1 MKHPSVLSIRSFC
14 LYPAFILL
22 VIVLCLNSSFVSKS
36 FAEGLVLWYNNLVPL
51 LLPFLLISG
60 FFLSMIDWE
69 HPNRAGCLILLF
81 LCGLFCGYPVGAI
94 AIGRL
99 YKNQVISKNF
109 AHAIMPL
116 CNNISPMFLIGYV
129 CNQYLNGQI
138 NTINVLAV
146 IYLPQICYAILYYLL
161 SKNSLH
167 ISLFKQNKKTVHRS
181 PNDAKDLQIPLSE
194 TTGTM
199 SEYAAA
205 QDIGISP
212 SVIENS
218 ITTITVIGIYVAV
231 FSVLYNLAIACGG
244 NIPTFHILACY
255 LEITRGLSELSVFPL
270 SSIQKTALI
279 LSVTSFG
286 GVSSLFQSMHIL
298 KDTKLSFVRYTF
310 GKCICAVFSY
320 LMTLL
325 FLNYRI

>member
-1 MKHPSVLSIRSFC
+1 MKHSFIYIRSFF
-14 LYPAFILL
+14 LYLIFVLL
-22 VIVLCLNSSFVSKS
+22 VIILCLNSSFVSKS

-60 FFLSMIDWE
+60 FFLSMIDWD

-99 YKNQVISKNF
+99 YKNQVISKDF

-116 CNNISPMFLIGYV
+116 CNNISPMFLMGYV
-129 CNQYLNGQI
+129 CNQYLNGQV
-138 NTINVLAV
+138 NTITVLAV
-146 IYLPQICYAILYYLL
+146 IYLPQLCYAVLYYLI
-161 SKNSLH
+161 SKTSLH
-167 ISLFKQNKKTVHRS
+167 ISPFKSDKKSIYSSQNKRVNVQTS
-181 PNDAKDLQIPLSE
+181 LSE
-194 TTGTM
+194 SAGTL

-205 QDIGISP
+205 QDPGNSP

-231 FSVLYNLAIACGG
+231 FSVLYDLVITYAG
-244 NIPTFHILACY
+244 NIPALHIFACY
-255 LEITRGLSELSVFPL
+255 LEITKGLSELSVL
-270 SSIQKTALI
+270 SISSIQKTALI

-298 KDTKLSFVRYTF
+298 KDTKLSFVRYTS
-310 GKCICAVFSY
+310 GKCICALFSY
-320 LMTLL
+320 LMILL
-325 FLNYRI
+325 LLS

>member
-1 MKHPSVLSIRSFC
+1 
-14 LYPAFILL
+14 
-22 VIVLCLNSSFVSKS
+22 
-36 FAEGLVLWYNNLVPL
+36 
-51 LLPFLLISG
+51 
-60 FFLSMIDWE
+60 
-69 HPNRAGCLILLF
+69 
-81 LCGLFCGYPVGAI
+81 
-94 AIGRL
+94 
-99 YKNQVISKNF
+99 
-109 AHAIMPL
+109 MPL

-205 QDIGISP
+205 QDIGNTP

-244 NIPTFHILACY
+244 PGDNKRSVRIIRFSTFFHTKNSSDPFCYIVRRSLIPLPVHAHF
-255 LEITRGLSELSVFPL
+255 
-270 SSIQKTALI
+270 K
-279 LSVTSFG
+279 
-286 GVSSLFQSMHIL
+286 
-298 KDTKLSFVRYTF
+298 RY
-310 GKCICAVFSY
+310 KAVFC
-320 LMTLL
+320 TL
-325 FLNYRI
+325 YIR

>member
-1 MKHPSVLSIRSFC
+1 MKHPSVLSDRSFF

-22 VIVLCLNSSFVSKS
+22 IIVLCLNSSFVSKS

-60 FFLSMIDWE
+60 FFLSMIDWN

-94 AIGRL
+94 AIGML

-116 CNNISPMFLIGYV
+116 CNNISPMFLMGYV

-138 NTINVLAV
+138 NTITVLAI
-146 IYLPQICYAILYYLL
+146 IYLPQICYAVLYYLI
-161 SKNSLH
+161 SKTALH
-167 ISLFKQNKKTVHRS
+167 ISPFTL
-181 PNDAKDLQIPLSE
+181 
-194 TTGTM
+194 
-199 SEYAAA
+199 SEYAATRNESNA
-205 QDIGISP
+205 P

-255 LEITRGLSELSVFPL
+255 LEITKGLSELSVFPL

>member
-1 MKHPSVLSIRSFC
+1 MKHPSVLSVHSFF

-22 VIVLCLNSSFVSKS
+22 IIVLCLNSSFVSKS

-161 SKNSLH
+161 SK
-167 ISLFKQNKKTVHRS
+167 I
-181 PNDAKDLQIPLSE
+181 
-194 TTGTM
+194 
-199 SEYAAA
+199 
-205 QDIGISP
+205 
-212 SVIENS
+212 
-218 ITTITVIGIYVAV
+218 
-231 FSVLYNLAIACGG
+231 LYI
-244 NIPTFHILACY
+244 F
-255 LEITRGLSELSVFPL
+255 R
-270 SSIQKTALI
+270 
-279 LSVTSFG
+279 
-286 GVSSLFQSMHIL
+286 
-298 KDTKLSFVRYTF
+298 
-310 GKCICAVFSY
+310 
-320 LMTLL
+320 
-325 FLNYRI
+325 FLNKIKKQFTDLLMMRKISKYLSLKLRALCPNMLQHRISAIHHLLSKIV

>member
-167 ISLFKQNKKTVHRS
+167 ISLFKQNKKQFTDLLMMRKISKYLSLKLRALCPNMLQHRISAIHHLLSKTV
-181 PNDAKDLQIPLSE
+181 
-194 TTGTM
+194 
-199 SEYAAA
+199 
-205 QDIGISP
+205 
-212 SVIENS
+212 
-218 ITTITVIGIYVAV
+218 
-231 FSVLYNLAIACGG
+231 
-244 NIPTFHILACY
+244 
-255 LEITRGLSELSVFPL
+255 
-270 SSIQKTALI
+270 
-279 LSVTSFG
+279 
-286 GVSSLFQSMHIL
+286 
-298 KDTKLSFVRYTF
+298 
-310 GKCICAVFSY
+310 
-320 LMTLL
+320 
-325 FLNYRI
+325 

>member
-129 CNQYLNGQI
+129 CNQYLKGQSS
-138 NTINVLAV
+138 TCHRSAMLSCT
-146 IYLPQICYAILYYLL
+146 ICYQKILYIFRFLNKIKKQFTDLLMMRKISKYLSLKLRALCPNMLQHRISAIHHLL
-161 SKNSLH
+161 SK
-167 ISLFKQNKKTVHRS
+167 TV
-181 PNDAKDLQIPLSE
+181 
-194 TTGTM
+194 
-199 SEYAAA
+199 
-205 QDIGISP
+205 
-212 SVIENS
+212 
-218 ITTITVIGIYVAV
+218 
-231 FSVLYNLAIACGG
+231 
-244 NIPTFHILACY
+244 
-255 LEITRGLSELSVFPL
+255 
-270 SSIQKTALI
+270 
-279 LSVTSFG
+279 
-286 GVSSLFQSMHIL
+286 
-298 KDTKLSFVRYTF
+298 
-310 GKCICAVFSY
+310 
-320 LMTLL
+320 
-325 FLNYRI
+325 

>member
-1 MKHPSVLSIRSFC
+1 MKHPVLSIRSLC
-14 LYPAFILL
+14 LYLAFILL

-36 FAEGLVLWYNNLVPL
+36 FVEGLVLWYNNLVPL

-60 FFLSMIDWE
+60 FFLSMTDWD

-99 YKNQVISKNF
+99 YKNKIISEDF

-116 CNNISPMFLIGYV
+116 CNNISPMFLMGYV
-129 CNQYLNGQI
+129 CKQYLDGQI
-138 NTINVLAV
+138 NTITVLAV
-146 IYLPQICYAILYYLL
+146 IYLPQISYAVLYYLI
-161 SKNSLH
+161 SKTSWH
-167 ISLFKQNKKTVHRS
+167 ISLFKTNKKTMYAS
-181 PNDAKDLQIPLSE
+181 KNEQINVQTSLSE
-194 TTGTM
+194 TANTL

-205 QDIGISP
+205 QDAGPAP

-218 ITTITVIGIYVAV
+218 ITTITVIGIYIAI
-231 FSVLYNLAIACGG
+231 FSVLYDLAITCIG
-244 NIPTFHILACY
+244 NIPALHILACY
-255 LEITRGLSELSVFPL
+255 LEITKGLSELSVLPF
-270 SSIQKTALI
+270 SSMQKTALI

-286 GVSSLFQSMHIL
+286 GVSSIFQSMHIL
-298 KDTKLSFVRYTF
+298 KETKLSFMRYTS

-320 LMTLL
+320 LMILL
-325 FLNYRI
+325 LLS

>member
-1 MKHPSVLSIRSFC
+1 MR
-14 LYPAFILL
+14 Y
-22 VIVLCLNSSFVSKS
+22 
-36 FAEGLVLWYNNLVPL
+36 LWYN
-51 LLPFLLISG
+51 
-60 FFLSMIDWE
+60 
-69 HPNRAGCLILLF
+69 LF
-81 LCGLFCGYPVGAI
+81 I
-94 AIGRL
+94 A
-99 YKNQVISKNF
+99 
-109 AHAIMPL
+109 
-116 CNNISPMFLIGYV
+116 
-129 CNQYLNGQI
+129 
-138 NTINVLAV
+138 
-146 IYLPQICYAILYYLL
+146 
-161 SKNSLH
+161 
-167 ISLFKQNKKTVHRS
+167 QNKKTVHRS

-205 QDIGISP
+205 QDIGNSP

-231 FSVLYNLAIACGG
+231 FSVLYNLAIACVG

-255 LEITRGLSELSVFPL
+255 LEITKGLSELSVFPL

-325 FLNYRI
+325 FLNHRI

>member
-116 CNNISPMFLIGYV
+116 CNNISPMFLMGYV

-138 NTINVLAV
+138 NTITVLTA
-146 IYLPQICYAILYYLL
+146 IYLPQICYAILYYLI
-161 SKNSLH
+161 SKTSWR
-167 ISLFKQNKKTVHRS
+167 ISLFKSDIKTMYAS
-181 PNDAKDLQIPLSE
+181 KNEQINVQTSLSE
-194 TTGTM
+194 TANTL
-199 SEYAAA
+199 SEYAAT
-205 QDIGISP
+205 QDAGSAP

-218 ITTITVIGIYVAV
+218 ITTITVIGIYIAV
-231 FSVLYNLAIACGG
+231 FSVLYDLIIACAG
-244 NIPTFHILACY
+244 NIPALHILACY
-255 LEITRGLSELSVFPL
+255 LEITKGLSELSVFPL

-286 GVSSLFQSMHIL
+286 GLSSLFQSMHIL
-298 KDTKLSFVRYTF
+298 KETKLSFIRYTY
-310 GKCICAVFSY
+310 GKCICAVCSY
-320 LMTLL
+320 LMILL
-325 FLNYRI
+325 FLS